1 MRDRVFDHLM
11 ALVLFEM
18 VVDAQTATV
27 TQVQQR
33 WGGGGGGGGG

>member
-1 MRDRVFDHLM
+1 VPTVFNWARGRVFDHLM

-33 WGGGGGGGGG
+33 